1 MSTITAYASVDSSL
15 SKALGI
21 LESLL
26 HFTGVWVERHRAHS
40 VAFWQTLVATCG
52 RDGEM
57 EESEKFSFLKPT
69 GHSEKK
75 ETDALAHDPG
85 CPPPPQKKN
94 KDKNKTKPSPQ
105 IKTNS
110 EPYRMAST
118 MAPTPQ
124 VVTIDKKDGRN
135 QAFYFSVK

>member
-1 MSTITAYASVDSSL
+1 
-15 SKALGI
+15 
-21 LESLL
+21 
-26 HFTGVWVERHRAHS
+26 
-40 VAFWQTLVATCG
+40 
-52 RDGEM
+52 M

>member
-1 MSTITAYASVDSSL
+1 
-15 SKALGI
+15 
-21 LESLL
+21 
-26 HFTGVWVERHRAHS
+26 
-40 VAFWQTLVATCG
+40 
-52 RDGEM
+52 M

-85 CPPPPQKKN
+85 CPPPQN
-94 KDKNKTKPSPQ
+94 KDKNKTKPFPQ

-110 EPYRMAST
+110 EPYRTASR

-124 VVTIDKKDGRN
+124 VVTIDRKDGRN
-135 QAFYFSVK
+135 QAFCFSVKYKCKISEHNLTGREE